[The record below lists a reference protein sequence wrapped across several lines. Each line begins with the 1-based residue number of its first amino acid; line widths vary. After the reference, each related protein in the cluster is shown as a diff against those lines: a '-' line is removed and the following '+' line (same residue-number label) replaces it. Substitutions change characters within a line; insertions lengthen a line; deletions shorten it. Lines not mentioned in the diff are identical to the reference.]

1 VWKINPVTNSKH
13 PAAFPVEL
21 AEKVI
26 TYYSFKGDVVLDPFA
41 GSGTVGLAATSLD
54 RRFVLFES
62 NFNYIELMQQTIPR
76 WKNIKFSSILWLNC
90 KPSKLPPE
98 QIEIQWEAIDDN
110 NR

>member
-1 VWKINPVTNSKH
+1 
-13 PAAFPVEL
+13 
-21 AEKVI
+21 
-26 TYYSFKGDVVLDPFA
+26 
-41 GSGTVGLAATSLD
+41 
-54 RRFVLFES
+54 
-62 NFNYIELMQQTIPR
+62 MQQTIPR